1 MFKELVKK
9 SLLLKRLVK
18 KYRSHKNQPSW
29 RPLLNQDKHFWNS
42 ALNNAKKG
50 QKILIATSVG
60 SHLPG
65 TTMES
70 MLAVA
75 LTLRGADAHIFLC
88 DAVLP
93 ACLACWSDIYPNH
106 KKFAKY
112 GPSKE
117 CADCFSPAYKMY
129 KSLGITIHR
138 YSDFLSTGDIKQASQ
153 ISLSVPYHGIGNFVM
168 DDIAAG
174 EHALAGALRFFACG
188 TLDGEPYGEPILRRY
203 LIASILTT
211 SATLNLLKRHDFAT
225 AVFHHGIY
233 VPQGLIGEVCRKKG
247 IHVVNWNPA
256 YRKKCFI
263 FSHHDTYHHT
273 MTAEPAEKWMNIPW
287 NENIEKEL
295 LDYLKSRWYGTDDWI
310 WFHGKPEF
318 ELKKIASSIGIDFN
332 KPCIGLLTSVM
343 WDAVLHYPSNA
354 FPNMLEWLK
363 CTIDYFIIR
372 PDLQLVIRVHPAE
385 VRGALPSRQCIVEEI
400 KKLYPELPNNIIII
414 PPESNIS
421 TYTVMMQ
428 CDSVIIY
435 NTKTGIELAAMGLPI
450 IVAGEAWIRNKGFA
464 FDVDNPKK
472 YLKLLDRLPLQR
484 RMSDKD
490 TLMAKKYAYHF
501 FFRRMIP
508 LECIEPAKGNP
519 PYKIKPIKLRD
530 LMSGQS
536 AGLDLICNGILD
548 GSDFIY
554 PSK

>member
-1 MFKELVKK
+1 
-9 SLLLKRLVK
+9 
-18 KYRSHKNQPSW
+18 
-29 RPLLNQDKHFWNS
+29 
-42 ALNNAKKG
+42 
-50 QKILIATSVG
+50 
-60 SHLPG
+60 
-65 TTMES
+65 
-70 MLAVA
+70 
-75 LTLRGADAHIFLC
+75 
-88 DAVLP
+88 
-93 ACLACWSDIYPNH
+93 
-106 KKFAKY
+106 
-112 GPSKE
+112 
-117 CADCFSPAYKMY
+117 
-129 KSLGITIHR
+129 
-138 YSDFLSTGDIKQASQ
+138 
-153 ISLSVPYHGIGNFVM
+153 
-168 DDIAAG
+168 
-174 EHALAGALRFFACG
+174 
-188 TLDGEPYGEPILRRY
+188 
-203 LIASILTT
+203 
-211 SATLNLLKRHDFAT
+211 
-225 AVFHHGIY
+225 
-233 VPQGLIGEVCRKKG
+233 
-247 IHVVNWNPA
+247 
-256 YRKKCFI
+256 
-263 FSHHDTYHHT
+263 
-273 MTAEPAEKWMNIPW
+273 
-287 NENIEKEL
+287 
-295 LDYLKSRWYGTDDWI
+295 
-310 WFHGKPEF
+310 
-318 ELKKIASSIGIDFN
+318 
-332 KPCIGLLTSVM
+332 
-343 WDAVLHYPSNA
+343 VLHYPANA

-372 PDLQLVIRVHPAE
+372 PYLQLVIRVHPAE
-385 VRGALPSRQCIVEEI
+385 VRGALPSRQRIVEEI

-435 NTKTGIELAAMGLPI
+435 NTKTGIELAAMGIPI

-472 YLKLLDRLPLQR
+472 YLELLDRLPLQR